1 MFDLLIAPS
10 IAVLLLI
17 NVLDSLDLLG
27 LRRCA
32 GQSARRRRDADGP
45 AGDGPDAA
53 RRRAAWRAT
62 RLTLPLAVAFRRLR
76 GRQLRPRQ
84 IEADRAD
91 FVDRARIDTAQVA
104 RGLKRGVFVGAIDDI
119 KA

>member
-1 MFDLLIAPS
+1 MPWIEPPQHRPRLNGREKACMFDWLIAPS

-53 RRRAAWRAT
+53 RPGAQ
-62 RLTLPLAVAFRRLR
+62 R
-76 GRQLRPRQ
+76 G
-84 IEADRAD
+84 
-91 FVDRARIDTAQVA
+91 
-104 RGLKRGVFVGAIDDI
+104 
-119 KA
+119 